1 MGDRVREGQ
10 AGHNPVVEASERDLL
25 TVPAAPAVV
34 WTQPAAPEPDSAFA
48 AGASPSQSRNLS
60 LLRRGS
66 QLLSG
71 HRITGRSALAA
82 IETELD
88 RGAAFLLL
96 PVFLAAGALAYFA
109 LPSEPDLAPLAVM
122 SAVPAML
129 AFATRGQRLLH
140 HALAAVAAC
149 MLGMAVAKFETER
162 VATKMLGAEIS
173 TAITGRVVGIDNLDN
188 GRVRLTLDVLSTAR
202 PVLRYAPEL
211 VRLTARKLPQGV
223 IAWSVVTGYVRLMPP
238 SGPVRPGSYDFSFES
253 YFDGIGASGFFMKG
267 PELAETT
274 QPFSASDR
282 ASAAI
287 ENARGKI
294 AQRIRDRIGG
304 PEGEI
309 AAALVVGVRGGIP
322 EDVNE
327 ALRRT
332 GLYHIISI
340 SGLHMA
346 MVAGTVM
353 LLMRLSFATVPAF
366 TSRRPVKKYAAGAA
380 LLATGGYLF
389 ISGAEVA
396 AQRSFIMLAV
406 MLTAVL
412 FDRAALTM
420 RNLAISAVVV
430 ILISP
435 HEVVGPSFQMSFAAT
450 AALVGAYAW
459 WSDRREEQALPVGQR
474 SLPSK
479 IWRWLAT
486 VAVGLVATS
495 LIAGL
500 ATSVFG
506 AWHFQRVS
514 PLSLFANLAV
524 MPLVSVLVMPFAVM
538 AGIFMPL
545 ALDGIFLDTMGV
557 GLNAMIGVATWFS
570 ERSPVDAVGLVSP
583 HAVLLLTAALVIA
596 STATTWLRAAAV
608 PFAALGLMTVVET
621 ETPDVLVSEDGR
633 LVGVPVGDGKLAV
646 NRARPNQFT
655 VDNWQRALVSETLV
669 APERSTTTA
678 VDGAGSSPSETG
690 SEPTG
695 EANTPGPEVGKQ
707 ETGEARI
714 SGTEAGK
721 QASGEANASGA
732 DAFVCGKGLCTV
744 QQPGGARIVHAANT
758 AVAARACA
766 SADLIVVD
774 DATASDV
781 CPGVA
786 PTVLS
791 KRELARLGS
800 ASIFITPETE
810 SGDRT
815 VEIRHAVAEQ
825 YRPWHAQRQFSREAR
840 GLPPYKR
847 AERRPK
853 VPAEATTSHPKSS
866 TAAATV
872 RPKTP
877 IAAASESP
885 GTAR

>member
-1 MGDRVREGQ
+1 MGDRMREGQ
-10 AGHNPVVEASERDLL
+10 AGNNPVVEASERDLL
-25 TVPAAPAVV
+25 TSPAVPAVAWTPPAL
-34 WTQPAAPEPDSAFA
+34 PERDAAPDAD
-48 AGASPSQSRNLS
+48 ASPFQRGHKSW
-60 LLRRGS
+60 LRQGS
-66 QLLSG
+66 QLLVG
-71 HRITGRSALAA
+71 HRITARSTLAA

-96 PVFLAAGALAYFA
+96 PVFLAAGALVYFA
-109 LPSEPDLAPLAVM
+109 LPNEPDLAPLVIVSATPAV
-122 SAVPAML
+122 L
-129 AFATRGQRLLH
+129 AFLTRGRRPVH
-140 HALAAVAAC
+140 YALAALAAS
-149 MLGMAVAKFETER
+149 MLGMAGAKFETER
-162 VATKMLGAEIS
+162 MATKMLGAEIS
-173 TAITGRVVGIDNLDN
+173 TAITGRVVEIDNLDK
-188 GRVRLTLDVLSTAR
+188 GRVRLTLDVLATAR
-202 PVLRYAPEL
+202 PVLRYTPDR
-211 VRLTARKLPQGV
+211 VRLVARKLPEGV
-223 IAWSVVTGYVRLMPP
+223 MAGSEVTGYVRLMPP

-267 PELAETT
+267 PEFAATT
-274 QPFSASDR
+274 QLLSASDR
-282 ASAAI
+282 AFASI
-287 ENARGKI
+287 ENVRQKI

-309 AAALVVGVRGGIP
+309 AAALVVGVSGGIP

-353 LLMRLSFATVPAF
+353 LLMRLCFAAFPGF
-366 TSRRPVKKYAAGAA
+366 TSHRPVKKCAAGAA
-380 LLATGGYLF
+380 LLAIGGYLF

-430 ILISP
+430 IMISP

-474 SLPSK
+474 SQPSK

-486 VAVGLVATS
+486 VAIGLAATS
-495 LIAGL
+495 VIAGL
-500 ATSVFG
+500 ATSVLG

-524 MPLVSVLVMPFAVM
+524 SPFVSVLVMPFAVM

-545 ALDGIFLDTMGV
+545 GLDGPFLDTMGF
-557 GLNAMIGVATWFS
+557 GLKAMIGIATWFS
-570 ERSPVDAVGLVSP
+570 ERSPVDAVGLVSS

-596 STATTWLRAAAV
+596 STATTWLRAAAL
-608 PFAALGLMTVVET
+608 PFAALGLLTVVET
-621 ETPDVLVSEDGR
+621 ETPNVLVSEDGR
-633 LVGVPVGDGKLAV
+633 LVGVPVDDGKLAV
-646 NRARPNQFT
+646 NRVRPNQFT
-655 VDNWQRALVSETLV
+655 VDNWQRALASETLV
-669 APERSTTTA
+669 TPARSAANATNGT
-678 VDGAGSSPSETG
+678 VRLPSETG
-690 SEPTG
+690 SQPTA
-695 EANTPGPEVGKQ
+695 EADVAGTIPGKPV
-707 ETGEARI
+707 
-714 SGTEAGK
+714 
-721 QASGEANASGA
+721 SGELNAAGA
-732 DAFVCGKGLCTV
+732 DAFVCDSGLCTV
-744 QQPGGARIVHAANT
+744 QQPEGARIVHAAN
-758 AVAARACA
+758 ASAAARACDN
-766 SADLIVVD
+766 ADLIVVD

-786 PTVLS
+786 VLT

-800 ASIFITPETE
+800 ASIFITAAAA
-810 SGDRT
+810 GVDRA
-815 VEIRHAVAEQ
+815 VEIRHAVAEP

-847 AERRPK
+847 AEMP
-853 VPAEATTSHPKSS
+853 
-866 TAAATV
+866 
-872 RPKTP
+872 PKTP
-877 IAAASESP
+877 AGAT
-885 GTAR
+885 TAHPKAPTATTR

>member
-1 MGDRVREGQ
+1 MGDHVREGQ
-10 AGHNPVVEASERDLL
+10 AGNNPVVEASERDLL
-25 TVPAAPAVV
+25 AVPITPAVR
-34 WTQPAAPEPDSAFA
+34 WARPAAPESDSALA
-48 AGASPSQSRNLS
+48 ASASLSQSRHLS
-60 LLRRGS
+60 LLRQAS
-66 QLLSG
+66 QRLAG
-71 HRITGRSALAA
+71 RRITVRSALAA

-96 PVFLAAGALAYFA
+96 PVFLAAGALVYFA
-109 LPSEPDLAPLAVM
+109 LPVEPDLAPLVVV
-122 SAVPAML
+122 SATPAFL
-129 AFATRGQRLLH
+129 AFLARGQRLVH
-140 HALAAVAAC
+140 YALAAIAAS
-149 MLGMAVAKFETER
+149 MLGMAVAKLETER
-162 VATKMLGAEIS
+162 MPTKMLGAEIS
-173 TAITGRVVGIDNLDN
+173 TAVTGRVIKIDNLDK

-202 PVLRYAPEL
+202 PVLRYAPER
-211 VRLTARKLPQGV
+211 VRLVARKLPEGV
-223 IAWSVVTGYVRLMPP
+223 MAGAEVTGYVRLMPP

-267 PELAETT
+267 PELAATT
-274 QPFSASDR
+274 QPVSASDR
-282 ASAAI
+282 AFASI
-287 ENARGKI
+287 ENMRQKI

-309 AAALVVGVRGGIP
+309 AAALVVGVSGGIP
-322 EDVNE
+322 DDVSE

-353 LLMRLSFATVPAF
+353 LLMRLSFAAFPAF
-366 TSRRPVKKYAAGAA
+366 TSHRPVKKYAAGAA

-420 RNLAISAVVV
+420 RNLAISAIVVL
-430 ILISP
+430 LISP

-479 IWRWLAT
+479 IWRWLVT

-495 LIAGL
+495 VIAGL

-524 MPLVSVLVMPFAVM
+524 TPFVSVLVMPFAVM
-538 AGIFMPL
+538 AGIFMPFG
-545 ALDGIFLDTMGV
+545 LDGLFLDTMGF
-557 GLNAMIGVATWFS
+557 GLKVMIGIARWFS
-570 ERSPVDAVGLVSP
+570 ERSPLDAVGLVSP

-596 STATTWLRAAAV
+596 STATTWLRVAAL
-608 PFAALGLMTVVET
+608 PFAVLGLLTVVET
-621 ETPDVLVSEDGR
+621 ETPNVLVSEDGR

-646 NRARPNQFT
+646 NRVRPNQFT
-655 VDNWQRALVSETLV
+655 VDNWQRALATETLIV
-669 APERSTTTA
+669 PARSAATTTNGA
-678 VDGAGSSPSETG
+678 VRLPGETV
-690 SEPTG
+690 SQPVAETNISD
-695 EANTPGPEVGKQ
+695 AAPGKL
-707 ETGEARI
+707 
-714 SGTEAGK
+714 
-721 QASGEANASGA
+721 ASGETNAAGKG
-732 DAFVCGKGLCTV
+732 AFVCSDGLCTV
-744 QQPGGARIVHAANT
+744 QQPEGARIVHATNAI
-758 AVAARACA
+758 AAARACDK
-766 SADLIVVD
+766 ADLIVVD

-786 PTVLS
+786 VIS

-800 ASIFITPETE
+800 ASVFITDPAA
-810 SGDRT
+810 SGDQT
-815 VEIRHAVAEQ
+815 VEIRHAVAEP

-847 AERRPK
+847 AVSPPK
-853 VPAEATTSHPKSS
+853 ISAGAAKAQSKAP
-866 TAAATV
+866 TAAAKAS
-872 RPKTP
+872 PKSVP
-877 IAAASESP
+877 AVAEPSD
-885 GTAR
+885 TAR

>member
-1 MGDRVREGQ
+1 MLV
-10 AGHNPVVEASERDLL
+10 
-25 TVPAAPAVV
+25 
-34 WTQPAAPEPDSAFA
+34 
-48 AGASPSQSRNLS
+48 
-60 LLRRGS
+60 
-66 QLLSG
+66 G
-71 HRITGRSALAA
+71 HRITARSTLAA

-96 PVFLAAGALAYFA
+96 PVFLAAGALVYFA
-109 LPSEPDLAPLAVM
+109 LPIEPALAPLVVASATPAV
-122 SAVPAML
+122 L
-129 AFATRGQRLLH
+129 AFLVRGRRLLH
-140 HALAAVAAC
+140 YALAAVAAS

-162 VATKMLGAEIS
+162 MATKMLGAEIS
-173 TAITGRVVGIDNLDN
+173 TAITGRVVEIDYLDK
-188 GRVRLTLDVLSTAR
+188 GRVRLTLDLLSTAR
-202 PVLRYAPEL
+202 PVLRYAPDR
-211 VRLTARKLPQGV
+211 VRLVARKLPEGV
-223 IAWSVVTGYVRLMPP
+223 MAGAEVTGYVRLMPP

-267 PELAETT
+267 PELAAAT
-274 QPFSASDR
+274 QPVSASDR
-282 ASAAI
+282 AFASI
-287 ENARGKI
+287 ENVRHKI

-309 AAALVVGVRGGIP
+309 AAALVVGVSGGIP

-353 LLMRLSFATVPAF
+353 LLMRLSFAAFPAF
-366 TSRRPVKKYAAGAA
+366 TSHRPVKKYAAGAA

-420 RNLAISAVVV
+420 RNLAISAIVV

-479 IWRWLAT
+479 IGRWLAA

-495 LIAGL
+495 VIAGL
-500 ATSVFG
+500 ATSVIG

-524 MPLVSVLVMPFAVM
+524 TPFVSVLVMPFAVL
-538 AGIFMPL
+538 AGIFMPFG
-545 ALDGIFLDTMGV
+545 LDGLFLDTMGF
-557 GLNAMIGVATWFS
+557 GLKVMIGIARWFS
-570 ERSPVDAVGLVSP
+570 ERSPIDAVGLVSP

-596 STATTWLRAAAV
+596 STATTFLRAAAL
-608 PFAALGLMTVVET
+608 PFAALGLLTVVET
-621 ETPDVLVSEDGR
+621 ETPNVLVSEDGR

-646 NRARPNQFT
+646 NRVRPNQFT
-655 VDNWQRALVSETLV
+655 VDNWQRALATETLV
-669 APERSTTTA
+669 APVRSA
-678 VDGAGSSPSETG
+678 VPTKNGMLRSP
-690 SEPTG
+690 G
-695 EANTPGPEVGKQ
+695 EAVPQPVAETNISGAVPGKQ
-707 ETGEARI
+707 GSGETNAV
-714 SGTEAGK
+714 GTEAF
-721 QASGEANASGA
+721 
-732 DAFVCGKGLCTV
+732 DCGDGLCTV
-744 QQPGGARIVHAANT
+744 RQPEGARIAHAADAT
-758 AVAARACA
+758 TAARACDN
-766 SADLIVVD
+766 ADFIVVD
-774 DATASDV
+774 DATAREV
-781 CPGVA
+781 CPSVA
-786 PTVLS
+786 VLT

-800 ASIFITPETE
+800 ASIFITTDAG
-810 SGDRT
+810 SGDQT
-815 VEIRHAVAEQ
+815 VEIRHAVAEP

-847 AERRPK
+847 AES
-853 VPAEATTSHPKSS
+853 PAKTPAGATKAHPKAP
-866 TAAATV
+866 TAATRV
-872 RPKTP
+872 RPKSLP
-877 IAAASESP
+877 AVAEPSD
-885 GTAR
+885 TAR